1 MKWIKIIMPIV
12 LVLVL
17 VACGDKK
24 VKENENL
31 DLGDVQV
38 TLPPQFFEGM
48 TEENIRA
55 NAEAE
60 EIKEVKIHEDGS
72 VTYTLTEE
80 RQKEILK
87 EFKDELDLTVTDIAG
102 SEDYPSIKRIE
113 ANADYTNFDIFVDRA
128 KFEANVDM
136 IATLTLYIG
145 SSYYHAF
152 LGNAESF
159 KATLNYIDV
168 SNDEIIE
175 SVVLPQ
181 DLEEGDTA
189 NSK

>member
-1 MKWIKIIMPIV
+1 MKWINILMPF
-12 LVLVL
+12 VL
-17 VACGDKK
+17 VAVLVGCG
-24 VKENENL
+24 NEKANKNL
-31 DLGDVQV
+31 ELGDVEV

-60 EIKEVKIHEDGS
+60 EIKKVKIHEDGS
-72 VTYTLTEE
+72 VTYTLTKE
-80 RQKEILK
+80 RQQEILK

-113 ANADYTNFDIFVDRA
+113 ANADYTNFDIYVDRA
-128 KFEANVDM
+128 QFEANMDM

-159 KATLNYIDV
+159 KATLNYIDE
-168 SNDEIIE
+168 SNDEVIE
-175 SVVLPQ
+175 SVVLPEA
-181 DLEEGDTA
+181 LEEGNPD
-189 NSK
+189 SSE